1 MQMFDT
7 IIVAGPPGRQ
17 SIKIVETLPVHRA
30 ATQQKTFSANKLPKF
45 MAAIS
50 KVDGFRRGGLF
61 FSSANN
67 S

>member
-1 MQMFDT
+1 MFDT
-7 IIVAGPPGRQ
+7 IIVAGASRFPPGRQ

-50 KVDGFRRGGLF
+50 KVDGFRRGGLLLF
-61 FSSANN
+61 RE
-67 S
+67 

>member
-7 IIVAGPPGRQ
+7 IIVAGASRFPPGRQ

-45 MAAIS
+45 MAAI
-50 KVDGFRRGGLF
+50 
-61 FSSANN
+61 
-67 S
+67 